1 MLAIDLLNDEI
12 PPLKVS
18 DNGSKALAWMEEFR
32 VSHLPVVDKREFL
45 GLISDTEL
53 IDINKPKDP
62 IGKLK
67 VPLIRASVT
76 QGQHIFEALK
86 LISGLHLSLIAVLDD
101 KGDYMGT
108 ITAVNLM
115 QKIAAMPFVHEPGG
129 IIMLELNMNDY
140 SLAQIAQI
148 VESNDAKILSSYI
161 TSNTDS
167 TKIELTLKINKDDL
181 SAILQTFNRYEYT
194 VKASFHFGDYETNMK
209 TRFDEFIHYL
219 NI

>member
-12 PPLKVS
+12 PPLRVT
-18 DNGSKALAWMEEFR
+18 DTGTKALAWMEEFR
-32 VSHLPVVDKREFL
+32 VSHLPVVEKRQFL
-45 GLISDTEL
+45 GLISDTEI
-53 IDINKPKDP
+53 IDINKPKEQ

-67 VPLIRASVT
+67 VPLVKASVT
-76 QGQHIFEALK
+76 QGQHAFEALK

-101 KGDYMGT
+101 KGNYLGT
-108 ITAVNLM
+108 ITSTDLM

-148 VESNDAKILSSYI
+148 VEGNDAKILSSYI
-161 TSNTDS
+161 TSIADS
-167 TKIELTLKINKDDL
+167 TKIELTLKINKDEL
-181 SAILQTFNRYEYT
+181 SGILQTFNRYGYD
-194 VKASFHFGDYETNMK
+194 VKASFQVGEYNRDMK
-209 TRFDEFIHYL
+209 TRFDEFLHYL

>member
-1 MLAIDLLNDEI
+1 MLALDLLNDEI

-18 DNGSKALAWMEEFR
+18 DTGSKALAWMEEFR

-101 KGDYMGT
+101 KGEYMGT

-161 TSNTDS
+161 TSNVDS

>member
-12 PPLKVS
+12 PPLKIS
-18 DNGSKALAWMEEFR
+18 DTGSKALAWMEEFR

-101 KGDYMGT
+101 NGAYMGT

-161 TSNTDS
+161 TSNADS

>member
-18 DNGSKALAWMEEFR
+18 DMGSKALAWMEEFR

-101 KGDYMGT
+101 KGEYMGT
-108 ITAVNLM
+108 ITSVNLM